1 MSTTSVPT
9 SCRTNPVV
17 SLGIPIALAP
27 RGPIDT
33 GLPADRPDTP
43 GLIDRFGRVA
53 TDLRVSL
60 TDKCNLRCQY
70 CMPAEGI
77 DPLPGQ
83 VLLSDGEVNRLVRIG
98 VELLGIREVRF
109 TGGEPLLRKGLEG
122 IVATTATLRTWG
134 GTRPDISLTTNGLG
148 LKHRAQ
154 RLRAAGL
161 DRVNL
166 SMDSADRDTYAR
178 LTRRDR
184 FDDAVAGAAEAAR
197 VGLKPVK
204 LNAVLMPGVNDAGAP
219 DVLMNALVNGYELRF
234 IEYMPLGPRG
244 RWKRG
249 EIITAEDILG
259 LLSRDFVLTP
269 RPGSERG
276 ASPAELW
283 DVAPG
288 VYRGVEHRGGS
299 VGIIASVT
307 RPFCGDCDRTRL
319 TADGQIRDCLFASG
333 ETDLRAMLRG
343 GSSDEEIANV
353 WRRAM
358 WGKKPGHGINDP
370 SFLSPDRPMSAIGG

>member
-9 SCRTNPVV
+9 SCGTNPVV
-17 SLGIPIALAP
+17 SHGIPLELASYMP
-27 RGPIDT
+27 VDT
-33 GLPADRPDTP
+33 GLPADRPDNP

-70 CMPAEGI
+70 CMPEEGI

-83 VLLSDGEVNRLVRIG
+83 VLLSDGEINRLVRIG
-98 VELLGIREVRF
+98 VEMLGIREVRF
-109 TGGEPLLRKGLEG
+109 TGGEPLLRKGLEE
-122 IVATTATLRTWG
+122 IVAETACLRTWDG
-134 GTRPDISLTTNGLG
+134 ERPDISLTTNGLG
-148 LKHRAQ
+148 LKHRATK
-154 RLRAAGL
+154 LKAAGVN
-161 DRVNL
+161 RVNL
-166 SMDSADRDTYAR
+166 SMDSADRDTYAT

-184 FDDAVAGAAEAAR
+184 FDDAVAGAEAAAR
-197 VGLKPVK
+197 VGLNPVK

-219 DVLMNALVNGYELRF
+219 DVLLNALISGYELRF
-234 IEYMPLGPRG
+234 IEHMPLGPRG
-244 RWKRG
+244 QWKRS
-249 EIITAEDILG
+249 EIITSDDILE
-259 LLSRDFVLTP
+259 LLEEHFTLTA
-269 RPGSERG
+269 RPGTERG

-283 DVAPG
+283 DVEPG
-288 VYRGVEHRGGS
+288 RYNGVDHPGGS

-319 TADGQIRDCLFASG
+319 TADGQIRDCLFAST
-333 ETDLRAMLRG
+333 ETDLRGMLRG
-343 GSSDEEIANV
+343 GCSDHEIANV

-358 WGKKPGHGINDP
+358 WGKQPGHGINDP

>member
-1 MSTTSVPT
+1 MSTTSVP
-9 SCRTNPVV
+9 RTNPVV
-17 SLGIPIALAP
+17 SHGIPIALAP

-33 GLPADRPDTP
+33 GLPADRPDVP
-43 GLIDRFGRVA
+43 GLVDRFGRVA
-53 TDLRVSL
+53 ADLRVSL

-83 VLLSDGEVNRLVRIG
+83 FLLSDGEVNRLVRIG

-122 IVATTATLRTWG
+122 IVAATATLRTWDG
-134 GTRPDISLTTNGLG
+134 ARPDISLTTNGLG
-148 LKHRAQ
+148 LKHRAA
-154 RLRAAGL
+154 RLKAAGL
-161 DRVNL
+161 NRVNL
-166 SMDSADRDTYAR
+166 SMDSADRDSYAR

-197 VGLKPVK
+197 VGLNPVK
-204 LNAVLMPGVNDAGAP
+204 LNAVLMPGINDAGAP
-219 DVLMNALVNGYELRF
+219 DILMNALVNGYELRF

-259 LLSRDFVLTP
+259 LLSQGFELTA

-276 ASPAELW
+276 SSPAELW

-288 VYRGVEHRGGS
+288 VYRGVEHPGGS

-333 ETDLRAMLRG
+333 ETDLRAMLREG
-343 GSSDEEIANV
+343 YSDEDIANV

-358 WGKKPGHGINDP
+358 WGKQPGHGINDP

>member
-9 SCRTNPVV
+9 SCGTNPVV
-17 SLGIPIALAP
+17 SHGIPLTLDMP
-27 RGPIDT
+27 GPADV
-33 GLPADRPDTP
+33 GLPVDRPDDP
-43 GLIDRFGRVA
+43 RLIDRFGRVA

-70 CMPAEGI
+70 CMPEEGI

-83 VLLSDGEVNRLVRIG
+83 ALLSDVEVNRLVRIG
-98 VELLGIREVRF
+98 IELLGVREVRY
-109 TGGEPLLRKGLEG
+109 TGGEPLLRKGLER
-122 IVATTATLRTWG
+122 IVSHTAGLRTWDG
-134 GTRPDISLTTNGLG
+134 EHPDISLTTNGLG
-148 LKHRAQ
+148 LKHRAA
-154 RLRAAGL
+154 RLKAAGL
-161 DRVNL
+161 TRVNL
-166 SMDSADRDTYAR
+166 SMDSADRETYAT

-184 FDDAVAGAAEAAR
+184 FDDAVAGAAAAAHA
-197 VGLKPVK
+197 GLTPVK

-219 DVLMNALVNGYELRF
+219 DLLLNALINSYELRF
-234 IEYMPLGPRG
+234 IEHMPLGPRG
-244 RWKRG
+244 QWKRS
-249 EIITAEDILG
+249 EIVTSQDILEMLG
-259 LLSRDFVLTP
+259 KHFTLTA
-269 RPGSERG
+269 RPGTERG

-288 VYRGVEHRGGS
+288 RYNGVDHPGGS

-319 TADGQIRDCLFASG
+319 TADGQIRDCLFAST

-343 GSSDEEIANV
+343 GCSDQEIANA

-358 WGKKPGHGINDP
+358 WGKQPGHGINDP